1 MSANRLGLIHVYT
14 GNGKGKT
21 TTGMGMALRAS
32 GQNIKVY
39 VLQFL
44 KGGSYTG
51 EFIAASNFIP
61 NITFKQFGKACIKE
75 KKQMKLDGTVQ
86 YLREDEDCGDCRY
99 CFLSDQE
106 EQLLAQQAFEHAKEI
121 IQSNK
126 YGLIFLDEI
135 NVAISKGL
143 ISVDEVITMIN
154 NRPEKT
160 ELILT
165 GRNAPK
171 EIQDLADYYTEIHE
185 VKHPM
190 YKGIYARR
198 GIEY

>member
-1 MSANRLGLIHVYT
+1 MTRLGLVHVYT

-21 TTGMGMALRAS
+21 TTGMGMALRAA

-51 EFIAASNFIP
+51 EFIAASNFLP
-61 NITFKQFGKACIKE
+61 NITFKQFGKYCIKE
-75 KKQMKLDGTVQ
+75 KKQMKLDGTIQ
-86 YLREDEDCGDCRY
+86 YVKEDDDCGDCRY

-106 EQLLAQQAFEHAKEI
+106 EELLAQQALEHAKEI
-121 IQSNK
+121 VSSNQ

-143 ISVDEVITMIN
+143 IPLNEVVEMIKTKPKSV
-154 NRPEKT
+154 
-160 ELILT
+160 ELVMT
-165 GRNAPK
+165 GRNAPI
-171 EIQDLADYYTEIHE
+171 EIRDLADYFTEIHE

-190 YKGIYARR
+190 HKGTYARR

>member
-1 MSANRLGLIHVYT
+1 MNRLGLVHVYT

-21 TTGMGMALRAS
+21 TTGMGMALRAA

-39 VLQFL
+39 ILQFL

-51 EFIAASNFIP
+51 EFIAASNFLP
-61 NITFKQFGKACIKE
+61 NITFKQFGKSCIKE
-75 KKQMKLDGTVQ
+75 KKQLKLDGTIQ
-86 YLREDEDCGDCRY
+86 YVKEDDDCGDCRY

-106 EQLLAQQAFEHAKEI
+106 EQLLAQQAFEHAKEVI
-121 IQSNK
+121 SSNQ

-135 NVAISKGL
+135 NVAISKRL
-143 ISVDEVITMIN
+143 IPLNEVVDMI
-154 NRPEKT
+154 KT
-160 ELILT
+160 KPKNVELVMT
-165 GRNAPK
+165 GRNAPI
-171 EIQDLADYYTEIHE
+171 EIRDLADYFTEIHE

-190 YKGIYARR
+190 HKGIYARR